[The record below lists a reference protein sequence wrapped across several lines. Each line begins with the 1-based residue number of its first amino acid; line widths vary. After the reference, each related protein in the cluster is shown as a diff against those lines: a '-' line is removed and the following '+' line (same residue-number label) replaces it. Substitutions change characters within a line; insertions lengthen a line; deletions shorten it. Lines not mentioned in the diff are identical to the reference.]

1 MVILIKILTYIC
13 GSASFYQKSGTFL
26 QERERDKDIIQIKF
40 EIRLLIVDQGLN
52 AQKMD
57 FSSSLVKRRKECI
70 ILESLIQFIRLS
82 IVKKPEFM
90 VVILFYDLDI

>member
-1 MVILIKILTYIC
+1 MVLRAFIKNLVL
-13 GSASFYQKSGTFL
+13 FYK
-26 QERERDKDIIQIKF
+26 RERDKDIIQIKF

-57 FSSSLVKRRKECI
+57 FSSFLVKRRKECI

-90 VVILFYDLDI
+90 VVVLFYDLDI